1 MSLVEMALHL
11 TSRKF
16 GSVRWIPGYWTLVV
30 VSRMLASAH
39 VVKIAML

>member
-1 MSLVEMALHL
+1 MSLVEMALH
-11 TSRKF
+11 RKF

-39 VVKIAML
+39 VAKIAML